1 MDRYELTESRRALI
15 LCDTKRSGAEHDV
28 PRMEELFKGN
38 GFDYTKINT
47 LDNRNEV
54 MTELSNFQD
63 KLKNLPD
70 GVSCL
75 MVVIMCHG
83 RLGHIS
89 LSDGKEIQL
98 EEIYQMFYNRQC
110 PALREKPK
118 LFVVQ
123 ACRGVKEHLRHLYTD
138 GSTEFGPSTQKL
150 LPTESDIMVVY
161 AVCPEKLAIIHPEY
175 GCPLFVE
182 MEKVFKDFS
191 TSRHMYELFTKVNRS
206 LDKRVEKHG
215 FKLDTEAPRR
225 EAKTDRLIRLDPAVV
240 SDIGRSLHI
249 VSSLTKKWYL

>member
-1 MDRYELTESRRALI
+1 MDRYELTKSRRALI
-15 LCDTKRSGAEHDV
+15 LCDMRRSGAKHDV
-28 PRMEELFKGN
+28 QRMEKLFKGN
-38 GFDYTKINT
+38 GFLHTAVNALNQKA
-47 LDNRNEV
+47 V
-54 MTELSNFQD
+54 MTEFRRFRDQ
-63 KLKNLPD
+63 LPGD
-70 GVSCL
+70 VGCL

-89 LSDGKEIQL
+89 LSNGEEIQL
-98 EEIYQMFYNRQC
+98 ETIYQLFNNSQC

-123 ACRGVKEHLRHLYTD
+123 ACRGVKEHPRHLYTD
-138 GSTEFGPSTQKL
+138 GSKESGPSTPKL
-150 LPTESDIMVVY
+150 LPTASDIMVVY
-161 AVCPEKLAIIHPEY
+161 AVCPEKLAIIHPDY

-182 MEKVFKDFS
+182 MEKVFEDFS

-206 LDKRVEKHG
+206 LDRRVEKHG
-215 FKLDTEAPRR
+215 FTLDREAPHR
-225 EAKTDRLIRLDPAVV
+225 EAKTDRLILIDPAVV

>member
-1 MDRYELTESRRALI
+1 MDRYELSKSRRALI
-15 LCDTKRSGAEHDV
+15 LCDMKRRGAEHDV
-28 PRMEELFKGN
+28 QRMEVLFKRN
-38 GFDYTKINT
+38 GFRHTAVNALNQK
-47 LDNRNEV
+47 EV
-54 MTELSNFQD
+54 MTAFRTFRDELPCD
-63 KLKNLPD
+63 
-70 GVSCL
+70 VSCL

-89 LSDGKEIQL
+89 VSNGEEIEL
-98 EEIYQMFYNRQC
+98 EEIYQMFNNRLC

-123 ACRGVKEHLRHLYTD
+123 ACRGVKEHPKHPYMD
-138 GSTEFGPSTQKL
+138 GSKQSGPSTSKL

-161 AVCPEKLAIIHPEY
+161 AVCPEKLAIRHQDY

-182 MEKVFKDFS
+182 MEKVFVDFS
-191 TSRHMYELFTKVNRS
+191 TSRHMYELFTKVNGS
-206 LDKRVEKHG
+206 LDRRVEKQG
-215 FKLDTEAPRR
+215 FTFDREAPRR
-225 EAKTDRLIRLDPAVV
+225 EAKKDQLTLLDPAIV